1 MIVESLAAEL
11 GRYPDEGGIVA
22 RNANPLITAVLV
34 ATLATCS
41 SAPLAPIQ
49 SVSPDLLN
57 SPNQLVVDNATL
69 RLDIYPYRDF
79 QPGTEVDTRMI
90 AGFRLVVSGGPFP
103 AGLRAEKA
111 WLVRG
116 DEAWVSVPNPQPQT
130 STPNQVEYVSRKG
143 PQWPVGDL
151 VVGVVQ
157 LRDARN
163 NSYLLR
169 SASQPIGRTD

>member
-1 MIVESLAAEL
+1 M
-11 GRYPDEGGIVA
+11 A
-22 RNANPLITAVLV
+22 RNVNPLITTLLV
-34 ATLATCS
+34 ATLAACN

-49 SVSPDLLN
+49 RVSPDLLN
-57 SPNQLVVDNATL
+57 APNQLVVDNATL

-79 QPGTEVDTRMI
+79 QPGTVVDTRMI
-90 AGFRLVVSGGPFP
+90 AGFRLLVRAGTFP

-116 DEAWVSVPNPQPQT
+116 DEAWVSVPSNQPQI
-130 STPNQVEYVSRKG
+130 STPTQIDYVSRKG

-157 LRDARN
+157 LRDVRN

-169 SASQPIGRTD
+169 SASQPIG